1 MTKTLIS
8 DPILEQFFFFF
19 FHEFYLYLL
28 DIVPSYH
35 PIQFKGKLIYQTWEN
50 GKRKL
55 ILGQILA
62 NFAQIWAP
70 QIYFMRFTSTN
81 NYTLFQATILCN
93 FQENF
98 KKLQKMAANLTLA
111 PILTSLPKNLDPQFF
126 LWVLPLLVCSNGLV
140 VKAVD
145 FQSRDPVFKTIGWL
159 QGQLSLSSFHGR

>member
-8 DPILEQFFFFF
+8 DPILEPLFFFFFF

-28 DIVPSYH
+28 DIVSSYH

-70 QIYFMRFTSTN
+70 KFISWGLPPLIITHCSKLLSYAIFRKISRNFRKWQRTLLWPRFWPLCPKIWTPNFFVGFTSASM
-81 NYTLFQATILCN
+81 Q
-93 FQENF
+93 QW
-98 KKLQKMAANLTLA
+98 
-111 PILTSLPKNLDPQFF
+111 PS
-126 LWVLPLLVCSNGLV
+126 G
-140 VKAVD
+140 
-145 FQSRDPVFKTIGWL
+145 
-159 QGQLSLSSFHGR
+159 